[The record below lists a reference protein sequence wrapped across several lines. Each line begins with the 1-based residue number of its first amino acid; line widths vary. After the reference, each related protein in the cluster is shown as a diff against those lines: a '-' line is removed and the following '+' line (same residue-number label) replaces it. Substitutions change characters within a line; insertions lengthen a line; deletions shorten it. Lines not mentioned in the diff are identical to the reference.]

1 MKRRAWLA
9 NVVSAGCLA
18 SARAL
23 GAEQWQEA
31 NFPAPNAGRLAFT
44 ISADGNPACATYD
57 GANCLWGKSVAQI
70 DFAKVKPLACG
81 ARHRELYGST
91 GFEDPKHWCNLA
103 LRLSG
108 ATPPPAP
115 AQPTPAPPPAT
126 TTRPPPPPAPT
137 PSAGPRLSDWSPWA
151 RAADVDYR
159 YRVRWDPATGGRGKT
174 IEAIFEIRNRGS
186 KTWAGVARSLA
197 RLCAGHALGKQRRQ
211 RRRAANARGTRSRAE
226 LRHGAQPGHPAERRP
241 PRQVRLT
248 VRRARSARRRAGRR

>member
-9 NVVSAGCLA
+9 NVVFAACLA
-18 SARAL
+18 SSHVLA
-23 GAEQWQEA
+23 AEQWQEA
-31 NFPAPNAGRLAFT
+31 NFPPPNAGRLAFT

-57 GANCLWGKSVAQI
+57 GANCLWGKSVAEI

-108 ATPPPAP
+108 ATPPPAAP

-126 TTRPPPPPAPT
+126 TTRPPPPAPA

-159 YRVRWDPATGGRGKT
+159 YRVRWDPATGGPGKT
-174 IEAIFEIRNRGS
+174 IEAIFEIRNRGN
-186 KTWAGVARSLA
+186 KTWAGVARSLD
-197 RLCAGHALGKQRRQ
+197 CAQ
-211 RRRAANARGTRSRAE
+211 GTLWGSSDVSV
-226 LRHGAQPGHPAERRP
+226 GAQQTREARVRAPNCGTARNPDIRP
-241 PRQVRLT
+241 NVVRQ
-248 VRRARSARRRAGRR
+248 GKFD

>member
-44 ISADGNPACATYD
+44 ISADGNPECATYD
-57 GANCLWGKSVAQI
+57 GANCLWGKSVAEI

-159 YRVRWDPATGGRGKT
+159 YRVRWDPATGGPGKT

-186 KTWAGVARSLA
+186 KTWAGVARSLD
-197 RLCAGHALGKQRRQ
+197 CAQ
-211 RRRAANARGTRSRAE
+211 GTLWGSSDVSV
-226 LRHGAQPGHPAERRP
+226 GAQQTREARVRAPNCGTARNPDIRP
-241 PRQVRLT
+241 NVVRQ
-248 VRRARSARRRAGRR
+248 GKFD

>member
-57 GANCLWGKSVAQI
+57 GANCLWGKSVAEI

-91 GFEDPKHWCNLA
+91 GFEDPKHWCNVA

-159 YRVRWDPATGGRGKT
+159 YRVRWDPATGGPGKT

-186 KTWAGVARSLA
+186 KTWAGVARSLD
-197 RLCAGHALGKQRRQ
+197 CAQ
-211 RRRAANARGTRSRAE
+211 GTLWGSSDVSV
-226 LRHGAQPGHPAERRP
+226 GAQQTREARVRAPNCGTARNPDIRP
-241 PRQVRLT
+241 NVVRQ
-248 VRRARSARRRAGRR
+248 GKFD

>member
-44 ISADGNPACATYD
+44 ITADGNPACATYD

-91 GFEDPKHWCNLA
+91 GFEDPKHWCNVA

-159 YRVRWDPATGGRGKT
+159 YRVRWDPATGGPGKT

-186 KTWAGVARSLA
+186 KTWAGVARSLD
-197 RLCAGHALGKQRRQ
+197 CAQ
-211 RRRAANARGTRSRAE
+211 GTLWGSSDVSV
-226 LRHGAQPGHPAERRP
+226 GAQQTREARVRAPNCGTARNPDIRP
-241 PRQVRLT
+241 NVVRQ
-248 VRRARSARRRAGRR
+248 GKFD

>member
-1 MKRRAWLA
+1 MKRRAWLP
-9 NVVSAGCLA
+9 NVVSAACLA
-18 SARAL
+18 SSQVLA
-23 GAEQWQEA
+23 AEQWQEA

-57 GANCLWGKSVAQI
+57 GANCLWGKSVAEI

-108 ATPPPAP
+108 ATPPPAAP
-115 AQPTPAPPPAT
+115 APPTPAPPPAT
-126 TTRPPPPPAPT
+126 TTRPPPPAPA

-159 YRVRWDPATGGRGKT
+159 YRVRWDPATGGPGKT
-174 IEAIFEIRNRGS
+174 IEAIFEIRNRGN
-186 KTWAGVARSLA
+186 KTWAGVARSLD
-197 RLCAGHALGKQRRQ
+197 CAQ
-211 RRRAANARGTRSRAE
+211 GTLWGSSDVSV
-226 LRHGAQPGHPAERRP
+226 GAQQTREARVRAPNCGTARNPDIRP
-241 PRQVRLT
+241 NVVRQ
-248 VRRARSARRRAGRR
+248 GKFD

>member
-31 NFPAPNAGRLAFT
+31 TFPAPNAGRLAFT
-44 ISADGNPACATYD
+44 ISADGNPECATYD
-57 GANCLWGKSVAQI
+57 GANCLWGKSVAEI

-186 KTWAGVARSLA
+186 KTWAGVARSLD
-197 RLCAGHALGKQRRQ
+197 CAQ
-211 RRRAANARGTRSRAE
+211 GTLWGSSDVSV
-226 LRHGAQPGHPAERRP
+226 GAQQTREARVRAPNCGTARNPDIRP
-241 PRQVRLT
+241 NVVRQ
-248 VRRARSARRRAGRR
+248 GKFD

>member
-31 NFPAPNAGRLAFT
+31 TFPAPNAGRLAFT

-57 GANCLWGKSVAQI
+57 GANCLWGKSVAEI

-159 YRVRWDPATGGRGKT
+159 YRVRWDPATGGPGKT

-186 KTWAGVARSLA
+186 KTWAGVARSLD
-197 RLCAGHALGKQRRQ
+197 CAQ
-211 RRRAANARGTRSRAE
+211 GTLWGSSDVSV
-226 LRHGAQPGHPAERRP
+226 GAQQTREARVRAPNCGTARNPDIRP
-241 PRQVRLT
+241 NVVRQ
-248 VRRARSARRRAGRR
+248 GKFD